1 MTVFYSATLD
11 HKSRFRSDFFFKYSA
26 LNLVYITLRRQLTPP
41 PLVSL
46 RNDFWGTTADI
57 PYWWRVTTQIWV
69 RVLIGWKFYLSNQ
82 KHNTDLVVAFISME
96 FLRSFPRRH
105 FKGKPV
111 MAWRN
116 FGCFLRLHW
125 RRFFPIHKCHRIYNI
140 RGLRIPRH
148 RFYTHHLIPEHSFD
162 LEVFTL
168 NSGLEMS
175 GHANKPKLIQIFR
188 LFWYLMK
195 RRE

>member
-69 RVLIGWKFYLSNQ
+69 RVLIGWKFYLSNP

-105 FKGKPV
+105 FKGNHW
-111 MAWRN
+111 WRGEISAVFSGYTRGDFSRFIN
-116 FGCFLRLHW
+116 VIGSITFGVFG
-125 RRFFPIHKCHRIYNI
+125 FE
-140 RGLRIPRH
+140 G
-148 RFYTHHLIPEHSFD
+148 T
-162 LEVFTL
+162 VFT
-168 NSGLEMS
+168 
-175 GHANKPKLIQIFR
+175 HIT
-188 LFWYLMK
+188 
-195 RRE
+195 